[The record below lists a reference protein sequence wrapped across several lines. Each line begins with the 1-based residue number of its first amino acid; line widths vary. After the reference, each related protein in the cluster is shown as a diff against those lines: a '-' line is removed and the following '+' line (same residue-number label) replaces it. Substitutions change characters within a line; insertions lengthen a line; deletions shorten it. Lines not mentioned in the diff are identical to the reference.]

1 MEHKPRITIAD
12 LRAEL
17 ANEAPQGF
25 WVRHRFLLLIIA
37 TIVISL
43 ILVSISLAAYNISG
57 TAQLDLSRP
66 GYQSVSDQ
74 VQRNDTIDGYSAF
87 GDVNLETIDEFTELY
102 DQQAEKAKAV
112 DAFNGDPLNPEVLE
126 FTDPEQQS

>member
-17 ANEAPQGF
+17 EASPKQGF

-74 VQRNDTIDGYSAF
+74 VQRDDAIDGYSAF
-87 GDVNLETIDEFTELY
+87 GDVTLKTIDEFTELY
-102 DQQAEKAKAV
+102 DAQANKAKAV

-126 FTDPEQQS
+126 FTDPAAR